1 MKSRTF
7 RAALCSL
14 TLLLFALLP
23 FAAEAVVSVGW
34 GRIQS
39 PASPT
44 TISAVNTNGAS
55 LAPSTNS
62 FVFVDV
68 PSAGSQVVSICIP
81 SGSWTGALQGSM
93 TMGSSTRVTIPN
105 WHIVNSGVGFPT
117 GIPSGSTGLWSINVQ
132 GPGRF
137 YLIASA
143 WSSGSIT
150 PTVRVGAGTI
160 PPASWAPYF
169 ANAVTGLKLVYSG
182 PCQVGGLSLI
192 NTDGMPVFLVCFD
205 AASTSAVTLGSTV
218 PGFVVPYPQSNGTS
232 ANGTADRLGLP
243 AGVTFQNG
251 LVIVAV
257 TSPTGSALSTN
268 GLTGSILWH

>member
-1 MKSRTF
+1 MKTLCS
-7 RAALCSL
+7 RAALCCL
-14 TLLLFALLP
+14 TLLLFALAP
-23 FAAEAVVSVGW
+23 FAAGSIASVAW
-34 GRIQS
+34 SRVQS
-39 PASPT
+39 PASPP
-44 TISAVNTNGAS
+44 TISAANTSGVS
-55 LAPSTNS
+55 QAPTTNS

-81 SGSWTGALQGSM
+81 SGPWAGSIQGSM

-105 WHIVNSGVGFPT
+105 WHIVNSGIGFPT

-150 PTVRVGAGTI
+150 PTVRVGAGTV
-160 PPASWAPYF
+160 PPAPWAPYF
-169 ANAVTGLKLVYSG
+169 ANAFTGLTLVSSR

-192 NTDGMPVFLVCFD
+192 NTDGTPVFLVCFD

-218 PGFVVPYPQSNGTS
+218 PAFVVPYPQSNGT
-232 ANGTADRLGLP
+232 AVNGTADRLGLP

-251 LVIVAV
+251 LVIAAV